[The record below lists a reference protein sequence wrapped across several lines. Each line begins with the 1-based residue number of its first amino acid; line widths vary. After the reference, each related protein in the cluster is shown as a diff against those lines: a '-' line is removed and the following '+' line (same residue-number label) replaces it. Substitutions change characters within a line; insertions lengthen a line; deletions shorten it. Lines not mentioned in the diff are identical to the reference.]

1 MMNRLRQIIQHNL
14 WAKILA
20 LLIATILWG
29 YVMNDQNPS
38 TEASYTVP
46 VTMANAPDG
55 YQITQDRDTVRI
67 KVRASRSLFVSADES
82 DFKAYVDLSKAE
94 EGTHEMKVKVDMP
107 AGFELVDARPDTVNV
122 TLDKIKQK
130 KMKAEFIITGAT
142 APGTTVAHV
151 TQSVNEVTLEGPSFA
166 LDEVTRVI
174 GYVGL
179 SGNSEDFSLQ
189 VPLTAI
195 NADGRE
201 VAGVKVTPSSANV
214 SIQLARG
221 LTKKVVK
228 VDPVIGT
235 DLASGYEFVSARPDP
250 AKIEIAGDEKTIA
263 NIQSIRTEMI
273 SLADFTQSGEKTVQ
287 LDLPDGV
294 LVTNKEIK
302 VRVEVKKKEKE

>member
-1 MMNRLRQIIQHNL
+1 MMKRLRQIIQHNL
-14 WAKILA
+14 LAKIVA
-20 LLIATILWG
+20 LLVAVILWG

-38 TEASYTVP
+38 TEASYTVQ
-46 VTMANAPDG
+46 VSMLNAPDG
-55 YQITQDRDTVRI
+55 YQVTQDRDTVRI
-67 KVRASRSLFVSADES
+67 KVRAARSLFVSADES

-94 EGTHEMKVKVDMP
+94 EGTHAMKVKVDMP
-107 AGFELVDARPDTVNV
+107 PGFELVEARPETVDV
-122 TLDKIKQK
+122 TLDKITQK
-130 KMKAEFIITGAT
+130 KMKAELIITGAA

-151 TQSVNEVTLEGPSFA
+151 TQSVGYVTLEGPSSA

-201 VAGVKVTPSSANV
+201 VQGVKVTPGSTNV

-235 DLASGYEFVSARPDP
+235 DLASGYEFVGARPDP
-250 AKIEIAGDEKTIA
+250 AKIEIAGDEKNIA
-263 NIQSIRTEMI
+263 NIQSIRTETI

-302 VRVEVKKKEKE
+302 VRIEIRKKDKE